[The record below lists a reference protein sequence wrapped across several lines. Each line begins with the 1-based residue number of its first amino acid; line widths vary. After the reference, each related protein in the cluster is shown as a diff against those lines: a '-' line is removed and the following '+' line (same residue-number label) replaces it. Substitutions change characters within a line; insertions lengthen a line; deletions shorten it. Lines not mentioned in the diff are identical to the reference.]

1 MRRTYWESRT
11 CLVLALAVLS
21 TTANAAILVQ
31 GSEGQVYLVSTST
44 AVATLFASYPDVP
57 GSDAFSPNGLGYN
70 GNVFNTSFVNS
81 ASNLTLYRNGVA
93 LVQPLATTSQPSG
106 TAVGIAAGDVSGN
119 TYYYIDTDFD
129 LYSVSNINGATHSN
143 VKIMDE
149 MTGATG
155 LFGDLA
161 ISGGSM
167 VVSYGTNSLQQFDLN
182 GNLLN
187 TITNETRRYLGLAFD
202 GGVLYGVVDTGSTN
216 DLYRLVITGT
226 SVVSYL
232 VGTIKLNGSS
242 DLTLTD
248 AASVPLP
255 AAAWLLLSGLVGFG
269 FVARRRSAA

>member
-1 MRRTYWESRT
+1 
-11 CLVLALAVLS
+11 
-21 TTANAAILVQ
+21 
-31 GSEGQVYLVSTST
+31 
-44 AVATLFASYPDVP
+44 
-57 GSDAFSPNGLGYN
+57 
-70 GNVFNTSFVNS
+70 
-81 ASNLTLYRNGVA
+81 
-93 LVQPLATTSQPSG
+93 
-106 TAVGIAAGDVSGN
+106 
-119 TYYYIDTDFD
+119 
-129 LYSVSNINGATHSN
+129 
-143 VKIMDE
+143 MDE
-149 MTGATG
+149 MTGVPG

>member
-1 MRRTYWESRT
+1 MPRSW
-11 CLVLALAVLS
+11 C
-21 TTANAAILVQ
+21 Q

-129 LYSVSNINGATHSN
+129 LYSVSNINGATRSN

-216 DLYRLVITGT
+216 DLYPPGDHRHERR
-226 SVVSYL
+226 VVPRGHDQAERQFGPDLDRRSFGAAACGCVAAVVRPRRIWIRGATANRGL
-232 VGTIKLNGSS
+232 KSGSN
-242 DLTLTD
+242 
-248 AASVPLP
+248 VCPRNP
-255 AAAWLLLSGLVGFG
+255 AAAGFLLL
-269 FVARRRSAA
+269 A